1 MIVIIVFLIIMSF
14 LNTFFRCDCPVTSA
28 LDIVGDKWTLVIVKL
43 MLLEQKKTFKEFS
56 ESDES
61 IAPSILSNRLKML
74 EKMGFIVKEKLP
86 DNQKTNH
93 YFLTE
98 KGLSLTPVVIELALW
113 SHNNIKPYDNQDIA
127 NVKDKIELRLAV
139 IERYKSKTVTLEYHN
154 RFVVLVARAGLE
166 PATFGL

>member
-113 SHNNIKPYDNQDIA
+113 SHNNIKPYDNQDIV
-127 NVKDKIELRLAV
+127 NVKDKNELHLAV
-139 IERYKSKTVTLEYHN
+139 IERYKSKTATL
-154 RFVVLVARAGLE
+154 
-166 PATFGL
+166 

>member
-1 MIVIIVFLIIMSF
+1 MSF

-98 KGLSLTPVVIELALW
+98 KGLSLTPVIIELALW
-113 SHNNIKPYDNQDIA
+113 SHQNVRPFDNQGIA
-127 NVKDKIELRLAV
+127 DFKDKNELRLAI
-139 IERYKSKTVTLEYHN
+139 IERYKSKTATL
-154 RFVVLVARAGLE
+154 
-166 PATFGL
+166 